1 MKTIF
6 STMDVHP
13 RDRFDFWHEVA
24 CKNLIDHSSI
34 PQCRQSFEAKIET
47 GMLGNVALIL
57 FENSAMDVTHS
68 AKNLSHAEDD
78 DLFFCRQLSGLISL
92 EQDGRQA
99 LLNAA
104 DLMLLDPLLPYQA
117 NFSSHSRMLVLKIAR
132 KVLEARVGNTRDMI
146 AKVISPTDTA
156 HRWTSSFIEMLPDLV
171 GELPTAAE
179 AIAHEQILDL
189 IGTSL
194 LTATRSI
201 KSPKSTAR
209 SMALMNVRAA
219 VELLMSNPSVGRAEV
234 AQAAGISVRYAN
246 VLLAEQNTS
255 ITTLIQTRRL
265 ARCRMT
271 LEDPLQKHRTISEI
285 AYGWGFSD
293 MTHFGRSFKA
303 AYGLSPRD
311 YRVSQGKNNGVAPP
325 AGAG

>member
-24 CKNLIDHSSI
+24 CKSLIEHSSM

-57 FENSAMDVTHS
+57 FETSAMEVTRS
-68 AKNLSHAEDD
+68 AKNLSHADDD
-78 DLFFCRQLSGLISL
+78 DLFFCRQLSGSVSL
-92 EQDGRQA
+92 EQNGCRA

-117 NFSSHSRMLVLKIAR
+117 NFSPHSRMLVLKIPRRA
-132 KVLEARVGNTRDMI
+132 LEARVGHTRDMI

-171 GELPTAAE
+171 GELSTAAE
-179 AIAHEQILDL
+179 AIAHEQTLDL

-194 LTATRSI
+194 LKAMRPG
-201 KSPKSTAR
+201 KQRNSTVR

-219 VELLMSNPSVGRAEV
+219 VELLLSNPSAGRVEV
-234 AQAAGISVRYAN
+234 AQAAGVSVRYAN
-246 VLLAEQNTS
+246 ALLAEQNTS
-255 ITTLIQTRRL
+255 ITRLIQIRRL
-265 ARCRMT
+265 ARCRMA
-271 LEDPLQKHRTISEI
+271 LEDPLQKHRTISDI

-293 MTHFGRSFKA
+293 MTHFGRCFKA
-303 AYGLSPRD
+303 AFGLSPRD
-311 YRVSQGKNNGVAPP
+311 YRASWGKI
-325 AGAG
+325 

>member
-47 GMLGNVALIL
+47 GMLGNVALVL
-57 FENSAMDVTHS
+57 FENSAMDVTH
-68 AKNLSHAEDD
+68 AANNLSHAKDD
-78 DLFFCRQLSGLISL
+78 DLFFCRQLSGSISL
-92 EQDGRQA
+92 EQAGSRA
-99 LLNAA
+99 FLNAA
-104 DLMLLDPLLPYQA
+104 DLMLLDPLLPYRA
-117 NFSSHSRMLVLKIAR
+117 NFSSHSRMLVLKIPR
-132 KVLEARVGNTRDMI
+132 KALEARVGNTRDMV
-146 AKVISPTDTA
+146 AKVISRTDAA
-156 HRWTSSFIEMLPDLV
+156 HRWISSFIEMLPDLV
-171 GELPTAAE
+171 GELSNAAE
-179 AIAHEQILDL
+179 AIAHEQTLDL

-194 LTATRSI
+194 LTATRSG
-201 KSPKSTAR
+201 KQGNSTVR

-219 VELLMSNPSVGRAEV
+219 VELLLSNPSAGRAEV
-234 AQAAGISVRYAN
+234 AQAAGVSVRYAN
-246 VLLAEQNTS
+246 ALLAEQNTS
-255 ITTLIQTRRL
+255 IARLIQTRRL
-265 ARCRMT
+265 ARCRMA
-271 LEDPLQKHRTISEI
+271 LEDPLLKHRTISDI

-311 YRVSQGKNNGVAPP
+311 YRASQGKV
-325 AGAG
+325 

>member
-24 CKNLIDHSSI
+24 CKNLIDHSSS

-47 GMLGNVALIL
+47 GLLGNVALIL
-57 FENSAMDVTHS
+57 FETSAMDVTRS

-78 DLFFCRQLSGLISL
+78 DLFFCRQLSGSISL
-92 EQDGRQA
+92 EQVGCRA
-99 LLNAA
+99 LLNEA

-117 NFSSHSRMLVLKIAR
+117 NFSSHSRMLVLKIPR
-132 KVLEARVGNTRDMI
+132 KALEARVGNTRDII

-171 GELPTAAE
+171 GELPTSAE
-179 AIAHEQILDL
+179 AIAHEQTLDL

-194 LTATRSI
+194 LTATRSV
-201 KSPKSTAR
+201 KPPNSTVR

-219 VELLMSNPSVGRAEV
+219 VELVLSNPSVGRAEV
-234 AQAAGISVRYAN
+234 AQAAGVSVRYAN
-246 VLLAEQNTS
+246 ALLAEQNTS
-255 ITTLIQTRRL
+255 IARLIQTRRL
-265 ARCRMT
+265 ARCRMA
-271 LEDPLQKHRTISEI
+271 LEDPLQKHRTISDI

-311 YRVSQGKNNGVAPP
+311 YRASQGKV
-325 AGAG
+325 